1 MWVVC
6 MVGTVVQEVPDQVG
20 IDLLT
25 SEILYCI

>member
-6 MVGTVVQEVPDQVG
+6 MVGTVVQEVPDQG

-25 SEILYCI
+25 SETSYCI